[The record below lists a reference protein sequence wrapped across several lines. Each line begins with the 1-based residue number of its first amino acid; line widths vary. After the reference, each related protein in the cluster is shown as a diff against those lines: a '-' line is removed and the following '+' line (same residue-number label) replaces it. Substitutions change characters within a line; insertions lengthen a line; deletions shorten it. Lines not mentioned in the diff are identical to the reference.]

1 MIVLLAAALAG
12 TTPIDDGAPP
22 QPVAGNAAASAVA
35 LPAAAPAPGPAPGI
49 VPQAVPAAQPAPA
62 QAPARAPDGQI
73 LPVIV
78 LPVPTPAAANDT
90 TAAAAAETQ
99 PADEGAI
106 VVNARR
112 GPPPGDPVIALN
124 KVTFAATQAVD
135 RAVIEPAAK
144 AYGKTIPYPIRAGLR
159 HFFTNLTEPVVA
171 LNFLL
176 QLKPG
181 KAAETL
187 GRFAINSTIGVGG
200 LLDVA
205 VAKPFKLPYRR
216 NGFANTLGYYGVGP
230 GPFLFVPLVGPTTLR
245 DVIGLGIDRALL
257 PAAVGGPLRSPYYV
271 TGSFI
276 VRSLNDR
283 LDDDRRIQAMR
294 KAGDPYLATKEA
306 YLAARQAQIDELKG
320 HKHKPAPTPAEQTP
334 PAAMTPAAPAPSA
347 AGPARAPDGQVLP
360 PIVLPVPAPASAP
373 VPATA
378 TP

>member
-12 TTPIDDGAPP
+12 TTPIEDGAPLKP
-22 QPVAGNAAASAVA
+22 ATNDAGVAV
-35 LPAAAPAPGPAPGI
+35 AAPAS
-49 VPQAVPAAQPAPA
+49 V
-62 QAPARAPDGQI
+62 PARAPDGQV
-73 LPVIV
+73 LPPIV
-78 LPVPTPAAANDT
+78 LPVLAPASAGQAAGQAASPAAAD
-90 TAAAAAETQ
+90 EQ
-99 PADEGAI
+99 PAEEGGI

-112 GPPPGDPVIALN
+112 GPPPGDPVIAIN

-187 GRFAINSTIGVGG
+187 GRFALNSTVGIGG

-205 VAKPFKLPYRR
+205 VAKPFNLPYRR
-216 NGFANTLGYYGVGP
+216 NGFANTMAYYGVGP

-245 DVIGLGIDRALL
+245 DVIGLGIDRAFL
-257 PAAVGGPLRSPYYV
+257 PTIVGGPLRSPYYV
-271 TGSFI
+271 TGSFV

-294 KAGDPYLATKEA
+294 KSGDPYLATKEA

-320 HKHKPAPTPAEQTP
+320 RKPKPAPAQVAPTPAP
-334 PAAMTPAAPAPSA
+334 APAPSA
-347 AGPARAPDGQVLP
+347 AEPARAPDGQALP
-360 PIVLPVPAPASAP
+360 PIVLPAPAAPATATSAP
-373 VPATA
+373 VPAV
-378 TP
+378 P

>member
-1 MIVLLAAALAG
+1 MMIVLLAAALAG

-22 QPVAGNAAASAVA
+22 QPVAGSPAASASAVTA
-35 LPAAAPAPGPAPGI
+35 PAAPATAS
-49 VPQAVPAAQPAPA
+49 AVPSAPE

-78 LPVPTPAAANDT
+78 LPTVTPVAANDT
-90 TAAAAAETQ
+90 AAETQ

-135 RAVIEPAAK
+135 RAVIGPAAK
-144 AYGKTIPYPIRAGLR
+144 AYGSIVPAPIRTGFR
-159 HFFTNLTEPVVA
+159 HFFTNLTEPVIA

-216 NGFANTLGYYGVGP
+216 NGFGYTLAYYGVGP

-245 DVIGLGIDRALL
+245 DVIGLGLDRAFL
-257 PAAVGGPLRSPYYV
+257 PAIVGGPLRSPAYV
-271 TGSFI
+271 TGSFV

-294 KAGDPYLATKEA
+294 KAGDPYLAAKEG
-306 YLAARQAQIDELKG
+306 YLAARQEQIDELKG
-320 HKHKPAPTPAEQTP
+320 HKHKEKAAPPPDAQTP
-334 PAAMTPAAPAPSA
+334 PAVVNPAAPAPA
-347 AGPARAPDGQVLP
+347 PTGPATTGPAHAPDGQVLP
-360 PIVLPVPAPASAP
+360 PIVLPAPAPAATP
-373 VPATA
+373 AAAPAT
-378 TP
+378 TPP

>member
-1 MIVLLAAALAG
+1 MMIVLFAAALAG
-12 TTPIDDGAPP
+12 TTPIDEGAAPTP
-22 QPVAGNAAASAVA
+22 AASGVPAPVVAAAT
-35 LPAAAPAPGPAPGI
+35 PPE
-49 VPQAVPAAQPAPA
+49 
-62 QAPARAPDGQI
+62 APARAPDGQV
-73 LPVIV
+73 LPTIV
-78 LPVPTPAAANDT
+78 LPTATAPAAPPAP
-90 TAAAAAETQ
+90 AADAE
-99 PADEGAI
+99 ADDGGI

-112 GPPPGDPVIALN
+112 GPPPGDPAIAVN

-135 RAVIEPAAK
+135 RAVIAPAAK
-144 AYGKTIPYPIRAGLR
+144 VYGSVIPAPIRTGFR

-187 GRFAINSTIGVGG
+187 GRFALNSTVGIGGV
-200 LLDVA
+200 LDVA

-216 NGFANTLGYYGVGP
+216 NGFANTFAYYGVGP

-245 DVIGLGIDRALL
+245 DVIGLGIDRAFL
-257 PAAVGGPLRSPYYV
+257 PAIVGGPRRFNYYV
-271 TGSFI
+271 TGRFV

-320 HKHKPAPTPAEQTP
+320 RKPKPVQA
-334 PAAMTPAAPAPSA
+334 PAAPLAAPATPAATPDA
-347 AGPARAPDGQVLP
+347 PARAPDGQVLP
-360 PIVLPVPAPASAP
+360 PIVLPSPGSAPA
-373 VPATA
+373 

>member
-1 MIVLLAAALAG
+1 MMIVLLAAALAG
-12 TTPIDDGAPP
+12 TTPIDEGAVPPPATNGAPAAV
-22 QPVAGNAAASAVA
+22 VAA
-35 LPAAAPAPGPAPGI
+35 PAAAPADG
-49 VPQAVPAAQPAPA
+49 AVPS
-62 QAPARAPDGQI
+62 RAPDGQI
-73 LPVIV
+73 LPPIV
-78 LPVPTPAAANDT
+78 LPPLAPSGSTGATPPVAAND
-90 TAAAAAETQ
+90 Q
-99 PADEGAI
+99 PADDSAI

-135 RAVIEPAAK
+135 RALIEPAAK
-144 AYGKTIPYPIRAGLR
+144 AYGSAVPYPIRAGLR

-187 GRFAINSTIGVGG
+187 GRFAINSTVGVAG

-216 NGFANTLGYYGVGP
+216 NGFANTLAYYGVGP

-245 DVIGLGIDRALL
+245 DVIGLGIDRAFL
-257 PAAVGGPLRSPYYV
+257 PAIVGGPLRSPYYV
-271 TGSFI
+271 TGSFV

-283 LDDDRRIQAMR
+283 LDDDRRIKAIR
-294 KAGDPYLATKEA
+294 AAGDPYLATKQA

-320 HKHKPAPTPAEQTP
+320 RKPKAPVPAPGTSAPNVVAP
-334 PAAMTPAAPAPSA
+334 PAPAVAP
-347 AGPARAPDGQVLP
+347 GPARAPDGQVLP
-360 PIVLPVPAPASAP
+360 PVVLPPIAQPTPAPA
-373 VPATA
+373 